1 LADAAEPPI
10 LHTADVL
17 EAVNDAIPD
26 APVLVWRDVRR
37 TRREYE
43 DRSSRLAAAMAAA
56 GLGQG
61 SAVAHYLR
69 NSPAYLEA
77 YFATLKLRG
86 VPINANYR
94 YMAEELLYL
103 LENCD
108 AEAIVYD
115 EDLAPRVAAIADKL
129 TNVKLFI
136 EFGASGLV
144 PGSISIEE
152 AIATHEPMPRI
163 ERDGMD
169 LHMTYTGGTTGMPK
183 GVRNTVGRM
192 AMGVMAI
199 AAGAMGSKAPSR
211 AAEAGELAEKLDRE
225 DRLPVSV
232 VIPPFMHATG
242 MCYGGLTPL
251 LSGGVVV
258 MLPSWSFDPAEALRT
273 IQEHRATSLTIVGD
287 VVARPLAS
295 ELEEAEAAGRP
306 YDISSLR
313 TVYSAGMIWTAGTK
327 RILLKHAPDALLID
341 VVGSSEGHVGTSFAT
356 KDNIPDTGC
365 FTPNATTKV
374 LTEEGREVIPGSG
387 ESGMLACAGATV
399 GWGYHKDPEKSAKT
413 YRTING
419 VNYVMAGDWA
429 TVEADGSIRFLG
441 RDSSCI
447 NTGGEKVFA
456 EEVENLILRM
466 PGVADCIVIGV
477 PDERWGQV
485 VGAVVSPAAGAALT
499 EGAIQD
505 WVRAELAGYKVP
517 RRIAIVD
524 QVPRSPNGKS
534 DLAGAREVILRMT
547 APQERAL
554 AR

>member
-1 LADAAEPPI
+1 MAKVTDPPI

-26 APVLVWRDVRR
+26 APVIVWRDVRL

-43 DRSSRLAAAMAAA
+43 DRSSRLAAAMVAA
-56 GLGQG
+56 GLGHG

-69 NSPAYLEA
+69 NSPAYLEG

-94 YMAEELLYL
+94 YVSEELLYL

-108 AEAIVYD
+108 AEAVIYD

-129 TNVKLFI
+129 TKVKLFI
-136 EFGASGLV
+136 EFGSSKVV
-144 PGSISIEE
+144 PGSVTIEE
-152 AIATHEPMPRI
+152 AIAGRRPMRRI

-199 AAGAMGSKAPSR
+199 AAGAMGSKAPATCAE
-211 AAEAGELAEKLDRE
+211 AAEQARKLYDE
-225 DRLPVSV
+225 NRLPVSV

-258 MLPSWSFDPAEALRT
+258 IPPSWSFDAAEALQT
-273 IQEHRATSLTIVGD
+273 IQDHRATSLTIVGD
-287 VVARPLAS
+287 VVARPLAN
-295 ELEEAEAAGRP
+295 ELENGQGRS

-313 TVYSAGMIWTAGTK
+313 SVYSAGMIWTAGTK
-327 RILLKHAPDALLID
+327 RVLLKHAPDALLMD
-341 VVGSSEGHVGTSFAT
+341 VVGSSEGHIGTSYAT
-356 KDNIPDTGC
+356 RDNIPDTGS
-365 FTPNATTKV
+365 FTPNPTTKV
-374 LTEEGREVIPGSG
+374 ITPEGEEVRPGSG
-387 ESGMLACAGATV
+387 ERGLLACAGATV
-399 GWGYHKDPEKSAKT
+399 GWGYHKDPEKSAST

-456 EEVENLILRM
+456 EEVENVILRM
-466 PGVADCIVIGV
+466 KDVADCIVVGV
-477 PDERWGQV
+477 PDDRWGQV
-485 VGAVVSPAAGAALT
+485 VGAVLSSAPGATLTPAAV
-499 EGAIQD
+499 ED
-505 WVRAELAGYKVP
+505 WVRSELAGYKVP

-524 QVPRSPNGKS
+524 NVPRSPNGKS
-534 DLAGAREVILRMT
+534 DLAGAREVILRET
-547 APQERAL
+547 AVPREKAV